1 MTALESDLR
10 RLVSNAKKYND
21 KSSVIFADAERIRK
35 IVTST
40 MPSIN
45 PAYKDPNYVPF
56 ATPIPEEASEK
67 RGRSEDSAAKDQ
79 SKGDGEEAAGDAQGT
94 PAENEEEKEEDEGF
108 EGKTLQEAQDKII
121 MELIHLKDD
130 EFVAHVPVF
139 QLAPD
144 ADDITGAVKCPLP
157 FWPNRIETFIRNITM

>member
-35 IVTST
+35 IVVNT

-56 ATPIPEEASEK
+56 ATPIPEEASVK
-67 RGRSEDSAAKDQ
+67 RGKGEDDAAKDH
-79 SKGDGEEAAGDAQGT
+79 SKGDGAVGDAQET
-94 PAENEEEKEEDEGF
+94 PAENEDAKEEDEGF

-130 EFVAHVPVF
+130 E
-139 QLAPD
+139 
-144 ADDITGAVKCPLP
+144 
-157 FWPNRIETFIRNITM
+157 